1 MRSPSWLIPVL
12 DADQVREVDRH
23 AITELG
29 VKGLDLMTAAAYALA
44 AEVSRE
50 AKGGRIAVFAGKGN
64 NGGDGLALTTIL
76 RNEGLKVD
84 VFAVESPDLWVGDAG
99 LMLKGLAGPAP
110 EALSA
115 GSGNGCSVAVD
126 CILGTGARGAPSGNA
141 ALAVSRINE
150 LAAAGAAVVAC
161 DIPSGVN
168 ASTGEVEPP
177 TVKARTT
184 VTFHA
189 MKPGLWI
196 HPGKGKAGRT
206 VCADIGLSTPPTMLG
221 AAGLIGDGVCAS
233 LPERGAGDDK
243 FSSGSVLVVGGSP
256 GLTGAPMLAALGAAR
271 GGAGYVTVG
280 LPSGLMSASDLFP
293 EIMGLALGQSG
304 NGGGHIAA
312 SADLVVKMLTS
323 GHALVL
329 GPGLGRTDEAAA
341 LVLTLLRRTDT
352 PTVVDADGLRCL
364 ATTDLNGI
372 DLGSNVVLTP
382 HTGEMAALL
391 GVPRAEVDAHRL
403 DCTRGL
409 SKRTG
414 AIVVLKGDD
423 TLIARPDG
431 LVAISPGDAPALATA
446 GSGDVLAGIIGGL
459 LGRGVEPF
467 HAACAAVRLH
477 VQAGRIVGL
486 EGPEGVMATDIASA
500 LPQARA
506 ALRT

>member
-1 MRSPSWLIPVL
+1 MKSPTWLMPLL
-12 DADQVREVDRH
+12 DAAQVREVDWH
-23 AITELG
+23 AISDLG
-29 VKGLDLMTAAAYALA
+29 VNGSDLMKAAAYALA

-50 AKGGRIAVFAGKGN
+50 AKGGNIAIFAGKGN
-64 NGGDGLALTTIL
+64 NGGDGLALATIL

-84 VFAVESPDLWVGDAG
+84 VFAVESPELWIGDAG
-99 LMLKGLAGPAP
+99 LMLKELVGPAP

-115 GSGNGCSVAVD
+115 SSGDGCSVAVD
-126 CILGTGARGAPSGNA
+126 CILGTGAKGAPSGNA
-141 ALAVSRINE
+141 ALAVRRIAE
-150 LAAAGAAVVAC
+150 LATAGAAVVAC

-168 ASTGEVEPP
+168 ASTGELEDPVV
-177 TVKARTT
+177 TAGTT

-206 VCADIGLSTPPTMLG
+206 ICADIGLSTPPTMLG

-233 LPERGAGDDK
+233 LPERGAADDK
-243 FSSGSVLVVGGSP
+243 FSSGSVLVIGGSP
-256 GLTGAPMLAALGAAR
+256 GLTGAPILAALGAAR

-280 LPSGLMSASDLFP
+280 LPSGLLSASDLFP
-293 EIMGLALGQSG
+293 EIMGLALGQSD
-304 NGGGHIAA
+304 NGGGHVAA
-312 SADLVVKMLTS
+312 SAELIVKMLTP

-329 GPGLGRTDEAAA
+329 GPGLGRSDEAAT
-341 LVLTLLRRTDT
+341 LVLALLRRTDV

-372 DLGSNVVLTP
+372 DLGPNVVLTP
-382 HTGEMAALL
+382 HSGEMAALL
-391 GVPRAEVDAHRL
+391 GLARAEVDAHRL
-403 DCTRGL
+403 DCARGL

-431 LVAISPGDAPALATA
+431 LVAISRGDAPALATA
-446 GSGDVLAGIIGGL
+446 GSGDVLAGIIGGMVA
-459 LGRGVEPF
+459 RGVEPF

-477 VQAGRIVGL
+477 VQAGQIVGL
-486 EGPEGVMATDIASA
+486 DGPEGVMASDIASA
-500 LPQARA
+500 VPQARA